1 MLAICIATI
10 FITLWKR
17 DASKLAEIENDPRFQ
32 EVLGKN
38 LLALDEEDYDEE
50 AIPDKDDDDVHDDEE
65 KPETSIDEPKVQVMS
80 EAEPTDGV
88 VELEA
93 PLVKAE

>member
-1 MLAICIATI
+1 M
-10 FITLWKR
+10 
-17 DASKLAEIENDPRFQ
+17 IENDPRFQ

-38 LLALDEEDYDEE
+38 LLASDEEDCDEE
-50 AIPDKDDDDVHDDEE
+50 AIPDKSDDEVHDDEE
-65 KPETSIDEPKVQVMS
+65 EPETSIDEPKVQVLP
-80 EAEPTDGV
+80 EAEPTDEV